1 MLQRP
6 FDDYVLTDNNT
17 RIKFFVNIS
26 GQDTFHIRSIEYVSP
41 SVGTGAEAVTR
52 VGTNGEIDAITIK
65 NGGSGYRLNF
75 APKVS
80 ISLLLEK
87 DLVLLQGLWST
98 VLRTLN

>member
-1 MLQRP
+1 MVLQRP

-17 RIKFFVNIS
+17 RIKFLLIS
-26 GQDTFHIRSIEYVSP
+26 LTRHIPYPFDRICVSF
-41 SVGTGAEAVTR
+41 GWTGAEAVTR

-80 ISLLLEK
+80 IFSSTEK
-87 DLVLLQGLWST
+87 DLVLLQVSGQ
-98 VLRTLN
+98 RY